1 METKAKVPRTR
12 TVGFR
17 LTETEYEQL
26 VDLAQQKQRRTADL
40 VRLIVV
46 NAIKRSVST
55 QPQGTVKVEDG
66 Q

>member
-1 METKAKVPRTR
+1 METKTKVPRTR

-26 VDLAQQKQRRTADL
+26 VALAQQKQRRTADL
-40 VRLIVV
+40 VRLIVI
-46 NAIKRSVST
+46 NALKRSVST
-55 QPQGTVKVEDG
+55 QPQVTANIENG

>member
-1 METKAKVPRTR
+1 METQAKVPRTR
-12 TVGFR
+12 TIGFR

-26 VDLAQQKQRRTADL
+26 VTLAQQKQRRTADL

-55 QPQGTVKVEDG
+55 QPQVTANVEDG